1 MRRRDFITLLGG
13 TAAWPIAAGA
23 QQQAVPVIGC
33 LTDGTEADTSRFS
46 AGFHRGLGE
55 QGYVEGRNVEILYR
69 YAETRYDRLPALAE
83 ELVRRRVAVIVT
95 FGTSAPAVA
104 AKNATATIPIVFH
117 TGADPIGAGLVASL
131 NRPGSNVTGVSSLI
145 AELRPKRFE
154 LLHELVPAA
163 TSIGYLNNPAWI
175 DGGEKGIRTHE
186 TVARTLGVRLMIAN
200 ASNPSEIEPA
210 FAMLVGKGI
219 GALLFLDDLLF
230 LTERKQL
237 AVLAARYRVP
247 AIYFSREQ
255 IEAGGLMS
263 YGANLSG
270 AHRLAGT
277 YVGRILKGEKPADL
291 PVQQSTTVE
300 LIINMKAAKALG
312 LTVPSSILARADE
325 VIE

>member
-13 TAAWPIAAGA
+13 AAAAWPLAARA
-23 QQQAVPVIGC
+23 QQGVPVVGC
-33 LTDGTEADTSRFS
+33 LSDGSETDPERFDV
-46 AGFHRGLGE
+46 AFFDGLRE

-69 YAETRYDRLPALAE
+69 YAEARYDRLPGLAE
-83 ELVRRRVAVIVT
+83 ELVRRRVAVIAA
-95 FGTSAPAVA
+95 FGTSRPAVA
-104 AKNATATIPIVFH
+104 ARNATATIPIVFQ
-117 TGADPIGAGLVASL
+117 TGADPIRAGLVASL
-131 NRPGSNVTGVSSLI
+131 NRPGGNVTGVSSLVG
-145 AELRPKRFE
+145 ELGAKRFE

-163 TSIGYLNNPAWI
+163 TSIGYLNNPNFPPAE
-175 DGGEKGIRTHE
+175 DQIRIHE
-186 TVARTLGVRLMIAN
+186 TAARTLGVRLVIAN
-200 ASNPSEIEPA
+200 ARTPSEIESA
-210 FAMLVGKGI
+210 VAMLVGIGI
-219 GALLFLDDLLF
+219 GAFLPLPDLLF

-263 YGANLSG
+263 YGANLSD
-270 AHRLAGT
+270 ARRLAGT

-300 LIINMKAAKALG
+300 LIINMKAPKALG
-312 LTVPSSILARADE
+312 LTVPPSLLARADE